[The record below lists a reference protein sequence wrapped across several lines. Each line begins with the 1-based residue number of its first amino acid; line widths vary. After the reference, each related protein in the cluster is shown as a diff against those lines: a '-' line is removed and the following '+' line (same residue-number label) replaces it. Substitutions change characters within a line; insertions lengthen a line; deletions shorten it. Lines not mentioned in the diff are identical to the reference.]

1 MKTVIDLETI
11 LAPLS
16 DDRPVGDDLRYSS
29 VYDEIKEARRA
40 DDLLDRGD
48 WQREIK
54 TSDWGTVIKLASE
67 ALSTRTKDLQIAAW
81 LTEALVNT
89 DGFAGLT
96 TGLQIL
102 NGSLQG
108 YWEKVYPEIEEGDLD
123 FRAAPFE
130 FMNDKFGI
138 YVSQIPLTDPTVTN
152 GYSFI
157 KWQES
162 REVGYEADTRDRFGS
177 TDYNKAAAREEKIAE
192 GKPSAEDF
200 DAAVAQTSL
209 AWYESLAADLARAE
223 AEAKQLDALLDD
235 KFGSQAPSLSR
246 LLGAIEESGRF
257 VIRTLKAKGGR
268 EPVPQGVA
276 EQPSQASQE
285 PEAQPKRGVL
295 SRLFKRHQEAAPG
308 AEPEGGG
315 GMAQLETMDEVRT
328 PGPFSDSRR
337 LETARWEEALGALES
352 VGLQEAL
359 EKLLSAS
366 CSAPS
371 VRERNR
377 YRLLMARL
385 CLEADRPDLARPIA
399 EELHALI
406 EELHLDRWES
416 PLWIAEVL
424 DALYQCLTRG
434 EPGDED
440 TSRARELFQRLCTTD
455 ITKAISYRL

>member
-1 MKTVIDLETI
+1 MKTTIDLETI
-11 LAPLS
+11 LTPLS
-16 DDRPVGDDLRYSS
+16 DDQPTGEDLRYAP

-48 WQREIK
+48 WQRDIK
-54 TSDWGTVIKLASE
+54 TSDWSAVIKLASE
-67 ALSTRTKDLQIAAW
+67 ALSTKTKDLQIAAW

-89 DGFAGLT
+89 DGFAGLA

-102 NGSLQG
+102 NGFLQH
-108 YWEKVYPEIEEGDLD
+108 YWEQVYPKIEDGDLD
-123 FRAAPFE
+123 FRAASFE
-130 FMNDKFGI
+130 FMNDKFGVYI
-138 YVSQIPLTDPTVTN
+138 TQIPLTDPAVSN

-162 REVGYEADTRDRFGS
+162 RTVGYEADTRDRYGS
-177 TDYNKAAAREEKIAE
+177 TDYNKVTAREEKIAE
-192 GKPSAEDF
+192 GKPAAEDF

-223 AEAKQLDALLDD
+223 EEAKKLDGLLDE
-235 KFGSQAPSLSR
+235 KFGSQAPSLSQ
-246 LLGAIEESGRF
+246 LLGAIDESGRLMT
-257 VIRTLKAKGGR
+257 RTLKAKGGR
-268 EPVPQGVA
+268 EPTPQGTA

-295 SRLFKRHQEAAPG
+295 SRLFKRHQEAAP
-308 AEPEGGG
+308 ATETDSSDE
-315 GMAQLETMDEVRT
+315 MNRLEAMSEVRM

-337 LETARWEEALGALES
+337 LEAARWEEALATLEN
-352 VGLQEAL
+352 VGIQEAI
-359 EKLLSAS
+359 ESLLTAS

-385 CLEADRPDLARPIA
+385 CLEADRPDLARPIV

-434 EPGDED
+434 EPSDED

>member
-1 MKTVIDLETI
+1 MKTAIDLETI
-11 LAPLS
+11 LAPLT
-16 DDRPVGDDLRYSS
+16 DDRPVGEDLRYAS

-48 WQREIK
+48 WQRDIK
-54 TSDWGTVIKLASE
+54 TSDWGAVIKLASE

-89 DGFAGLT
+89 DGFAGLA

-102 NGSLQG
+102 NGFLQH
-108 YWEKVYPEIEEGDLD
+108 YWEQVYPEIEDGDLD
-123 FRAAPFE
+123 FRAASFE

-138 YVSQIPLTDPTVTN
+138 YITQIPLTDPAVTN

-162 REVGYEADTRDRFGS
+162 REVGYEADTRDRYGS
-177 TDYNKAAAREEKIAE
+177 TDYGKASAREEKIAE
-192 GKPSAEDF
+192 GKISAEDF
-200 DAAVAQTSL
+200 DAAVALTSL
-209 AWYESLAADLARAE
+209 AWYESLAAELALCEEE
-223 AEAKQLDALLDD
+223 ARKLDALLDE
-235 KFGSQAPSLSR
+235 KFGSQAPSLSQ
-246 LLGAIEESGRF
+246 LLGALEECGRF
-257 VIRTLKAKGGR
+257 VTRTLKDKRGR
-268 EPVPQGVA
+268 EPSPKPAA
-276 EQPSQASQE
+276 ERPAQAPQE

-295 SRLFKRHQEAAPG
+295 SRLFKRHQEASG
-308 AEPEGGG
+308 AEPEGGEE
-315 GMAQLETMDEVRT
+315 MAQSEAMDNVRT

-337 LETARWEEALGALES
+337 LEAARWEEALAALET
-352 VGLQEAL
+352 VGIKEAL

-377 YRLLMARL
+377 YRLLMAKL
-385 CLEADRPDLARPIA
+385 CLEADRPDLARPIV

-406 EELHLDRWES
+406 DELHLDRWES

-434 EPGDED
+434 EPSDED
-440 TSRARELFQRLCTTD
+440 TSRARDLFQRLCTTD
-455 ITKAISYRL
+455 ITKAMIYRL

>member
-1 MKTVIDLETI
+1 MKTAIDLETI
-11 LAPLS
+11 LAPLTG
-16 DDRPVGDDLRYSS
+16 DRPVGEDLRYAP

-48 WQREIK
+48 WQRDIK

-89 DGFAGLT
+89 DGFAGLA

-102 NGSLQG
+102 NGFLQN
-108 YWEKVYPEIEEGDLD
+108 YWEQVYPEIEDGDLD
-123 FRAAPFE
+123 FRAASFE
-130 FMNDKFGI
+130 FMNDKFGV
-138 YVSQIPLTDPTVTN
+138 YVSQIPLTDPAVTN

-177 TDYNKAAAREEKIAE
+177 TDYNKVTAREEKIAE
-192 GKPSAEDF
+192 GKISAEDF

-209 AWYESLAADLARAE
+209 VWYESLAADLARAQE
-223 AEAKQLDALLDD
+223 EAKKLDALLDE
-235 KFGSQAPSLSR
+235 KFGSNAPSLSQ
-246 LLGAIEESGRF
+246 LLGALEESGRL
-257 VIRTLKAKGGR
+257 VTRTLKDKRGR
-268 EPVPQGVA
+268 EPAPQPAA
-276 EQPSQASQE
+276 EQPSQAVAE
-285 PEAQPKRGVL
+285 AEAQPKRGYI
-295 SRLFKRHQEAAPG
+295 SRLFKRHQEPASG
-308 AEPEGGG
+308 TEPEVGEE
-315 GMAQLETMDEVRT
+315 MAQPEAMDEGRT

-337 LETARWEEALGALES
+337 LEAARWEEALAVLEN
-352 VGLQEAL
+352 VGIKEAL
-359 EKLLSAS
+359 DKLLSAS

-371 VRERNR
+371 VRERDR
-377 YRLLMARL
+377 YRLLMAKL

-434 EPGDED
+434 EPSDED
-440 TSRARELFQRLCTTD
+440 IGRARDLFQRLCTTD
-455 ITKAISYRL
+455 ITKAMIYRL